1 MMNWNFAT
9 SSVAAAL
16 LAVPALTLAPQAQDL
31 AGSLEETVRALESLA
46 GLAPRVAAGEPE
58 ALAQAKHATQP
69 ADLPAVQADE
79 RLAALRDEVS
89 RLQSIHDGAASGVA
103 SPFAAVTTGL
113 TEAQLRQLSPSA
125 APRAATPAPEARTAV
140 ELGFRVDPL
149 RQGMNAFRAGRHED
163 CLKALAELKDD
174 PRAAYWRGRAFER
187 LDKVAEAIAAY
198 EECARHRAAGDYKQR
213 AQDDLEF
220 LRWRR
225 DFGVRMQPRVVE
237 GSKP

>member
-1 MMNWNFAT
+1 MMTWNFAT
-9 SSVAAAL
+9 TSVAAAL

-31 AGSLEETVRALESLA
+31 KGSLEETVRALEALA
-46 GLAPRVAAGEPE
+46 GLAPRIAAGEPE
-58 ALAQAKHATQP
+58 ALAQAKHATAP
-69 ADLPAVQADE
+69 ADLPAMEADE

-89 RLQSIHDGAASGVA
+89 RLQSIHDGAATGVA
-103 SPFAAVTTGL
+103 SPFALVTTGL
-113 TEAQLRQLSPSA
+113 TETQLRQLAPSA
-125 APRAATPAPEARTAV
+125 APRTVAAMPSPAL

-163 CLKALAELKDD
+163 CIKALAELKDD
-174 PRAAYWRGRAFER
+174 PRAAYWRGRACER
-187 LDKVAEAIAAY
+187 LGRTEEAIAAY
-198 EECARHRAAGDYKQR
+198 EQCARHPAAGDYKQR

-225 DFGVRMQPRVVE
+225 DFGVRLQPRVVE